1 MLEWIT
7 IYSSVRIHF
16 HVSSRSNSY
25 YSLELRCAG
34 DYQRGESRL
43 CGPGYGEG
51 KQLTHAYSNVTSHR
65 SGLGLL
71 HGNNGG
77 QAPRGSSNIICCLLA
92 RGRMWKYSRRY
103 QTSTIYLSMSNIYPR
118 RMRVRWLSPPPRLFL
133 VDIYIFLLSFTPL
146 HLLYTS
152 HRPLQI
158 QHNTFTTSLPQQTFS
173 SVQIIHNTLA

>member
-34 DYQRGESRL
+34 DYQRGESKL

-77 QAPRGSSNIICCLLA
+77 QAPRGSSNIICCLSWPGA
-92 RGRMWKYSRRY
+92 ACENIPTINHY
-103 QTSTIYLSMSNIYPR
+103 QTSTYLSNY
-118 RMRVRWLSPPPRLFL
+118 L
-133 VDIYIFLLSFTPL
+133 
-146 HLLYTS
+146 
-152 HRPLQI
+152 
-158 QHNTFTTSLPQQTFS
+158 
-173 SVQIIHNTLA
+173 